1 MWIDWFRSGWQ
12 TANYSCFYIYRF
24 YFALVSVFLF
34 PCVYIPLFSLPF
46 QRFQTKTHMLR
57 CFCPQ
62 KQEINQTL
70 CMCNEANLRFFW
82 ATICVR
88 LWVCV
93 CLCVVLQKAARHSF
107 VVSRTNYFP
116 MWNIPVLSL
125 WRWVCVCC
133 HSTAKNQLALRSF
146 FALFPFLIFVLV
158 VGNGEIGIPFS
169 VLRNDSLLC
178 ITSVKYINKPRC
190 NWIICLHIH
199 RDNCN
204 GKERNAIWKCS
215 SSAPHNHNQVHMQA
229 ILFFFTRSD
238 SMHVKIFDM
247 SLSYAIAWRWT
258 VCSFIEPPYYRYSI
272 IISAGKWY
280 IQPNRFPYANN
291 KNVIFFCLDLDHCFI
306 FHLWL

>member
-125 WRWVCVCC
+125 WRWVCVCVLSFHC
-133 HSTAKNQLALRSF
+133 EKPTSASFIFRIVSVLNFRFGGGEWGDWHSF
-146 FALFPFLIFVLV
+146 FRFEERQSFVHYL
-158 VGNGEIGIPFS
+158 G
-169 VLRNDSLLC
+169 
-178 ITSVKYINKPRC
+178 
-190 NWIICLHIH
+190 
-199 RDNCN
+199 
-204 GKERNAIWKCS
+204 
-215 SSAPHNHNQVHMQA
+215 
-229 ILFFFTRSD
+229 
-238 SMHVKIFDM
+238 
-247 SLSYAIAWRWT
+247 
-258 VCSFIEPPYYRYSI
+258 
-272 IISAGKWY
+272 
-280 IQPNRFPYANN
+280 
-291 KNVIFFCLDLDHCFI
+291 
-306 FHLWL
+306 